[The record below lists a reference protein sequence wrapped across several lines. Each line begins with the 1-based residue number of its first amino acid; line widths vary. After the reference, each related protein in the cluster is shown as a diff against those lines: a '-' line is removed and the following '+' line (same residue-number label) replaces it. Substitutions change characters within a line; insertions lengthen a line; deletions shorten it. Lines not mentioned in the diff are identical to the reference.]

1 MDGQTIWKV
10 ELYYFDT
17 SLSAIALVDASSCA
31 SSLICCR
38 TSYSSLVG
46 IRLNLKL
53 HFQLFRSLMKCTF
66 PRFAYCAFE
75 EN

>member
-1 MDGQTIWKV
+1 MEAQTIWTV
-10 ELYYFDT
+10 GLYYFDA
-17 SLSAIALVDASSCA
+17 SASATALVDASSCA

-38 TSYSSLVG
+38 TSFSSLVG

-53 HFQLFRSLMKCTF
+53 HFQLFLSLMKCTF